1 MRLAGGDLDNSV
13 SGSDREDAAAKKGGL
28 GAADLGEKEA
38 ESGTKMC
45 RICLDENE
53 DLEGGDPFITP
64 CKCMGSMKY
73 IHLNCL
79 RSWTDSKK

>member
-1 MRLAGGDLDNSV
+1 MRLAGGDLDHSV
-13 SGSDREDAAAKKGGL
+13 SGSDREDATKKEGL
-28 GAADLGEKEA
+28 GVAADLGEKEA
-38 ESGTKMC
+38 ESGAKMC